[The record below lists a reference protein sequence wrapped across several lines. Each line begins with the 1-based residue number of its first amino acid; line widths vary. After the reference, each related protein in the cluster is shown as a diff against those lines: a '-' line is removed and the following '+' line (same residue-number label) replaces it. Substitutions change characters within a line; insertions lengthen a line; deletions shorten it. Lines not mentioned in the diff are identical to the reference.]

1 MALAP
6 YALGV
11 FILLAYTLE
20 AITGFGSV
28 VIALSLGALL
38 LPIDQLLPILV
49 PLNIC
54 MTGYLVHRH
63 WRLIDRRLLL
73 GTLLPG
79 MVAGT
84 LLGYWLLAYLDTQIL
99 KVAFGTLIAWFAGR
113 ELWRLRQNH
122 ALAVRPTWLTRCIT
136 LAAGLS
142 HGLFAS
148 GGPLLVYGLAGTH
161 LDKAR
166 LRATLVTV
174 WFTLNSL
181 LTIAFL
187 LDGRLLPALPQVFSY
202 APLLLLG
209 VWLGERLHRRID
221 ERHFRIAIYIL
232 LLVTGILLLA
242 PWRLP

>member
-6 YALGV
+6 YALGG

-20 AITGFGSV
+20 AVTGFGSV

-63 WRLIDRRLLL
+63 RQQIDRRLLL

-79 MVAGT
+79 MLIGT
-84 LLGYWLLAYLDTQIL
+84 LLGYWLLPYLDTQTL
-99 KVAFGTLIAWFAGR
+99 KVGFGALIVWFAGR
-113 ELWRLRQNH
+113 ELWRLRRASVLSQRP
-122 ALAVRPTWLTRCIT
+122 AWLARVIT

-148 GGPLLVYGLAGTH
+148 GGPLLVYGLAGTQ

-181 LTIAFL
+181 LTLAFL
-187 LDGRLLPALPQVFSY
+187 LDGRLLPVLPQVLTY

-209 VWLGERLHRRID
+209 VWLGERLHRRFD
-221 ERHFRIAIYIL
+221 ERHFRLAIYIL